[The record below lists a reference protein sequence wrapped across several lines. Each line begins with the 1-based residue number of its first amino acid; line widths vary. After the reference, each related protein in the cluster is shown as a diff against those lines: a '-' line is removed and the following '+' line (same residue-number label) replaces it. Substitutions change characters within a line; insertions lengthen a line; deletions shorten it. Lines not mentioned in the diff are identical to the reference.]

1 MNDKELMALLEIEEW
16 EEFTYYE
23 QFLTLMEHY
32 EVVDEDR
39 LFNILSKLD
48 VDNCKSFI
56 ECYFEDLMI
65 GIPDDNITL
74 YKLFSTE
81 RGILLD
87 MILVARR
94 ELAALDSLSYELLR
108 FQRWIMKDDFLE
120 CINLNDDTMNRI
132 SIYEALICSRIELL
146 NEGKYRLIFP
156 NDFDYQIEEYDNASN
171 VDCDEKDIYYD
182 EEYEEEYEEED
193 LYSTMIDP
201 ENPVIEQFE

>member
-32 EVVDEDR
+32 EVVDEER

-87 MILVARR
+87 IVSASGRDV
-94 ELAALDSLSYELLR
+94 AALDSLSYELLR

-120 CINLNDDTMNRI
+120 CINLNDNTTKRV
-132 SIYEALICSRIELL
+132 SIYDALICLRIELL
-146 NEGKYRLIFP
+146 NVGKYKIDFP
-156 NDFDYQIEEYDNASN
+156 EDFDYQLEEYEYSSE
-171 VDCDEKDIYYD
+171 VDYDGKNIYYD
-182 EEYEEEYEEED
+182 EEEEEEEED